1 MSTGPSV
8 ERIVARDVLSGDVV
22 AITIKEDRIV
32 SLERETA
39 RFRRMSHERLPWIA
53 PALCDIQVNGYGGHD
68 FTAPDVSPE
77 DVWAVAEKMFAT
89 GVTRFLPTVTTHS
102 REVMIHAV
110 RTIAQAV
117 NEYPPLVD
125 AIPGIHLEG
134 PYISP
139 EDGPRG
145 AHPREHVRPPDW
157 EEFCQLQEAATGL
170 IRMITLSPEYPE
182 AVPFIEMAVT
192 HGVTVAIG
200 HAAATARQLED
211 AVSAGAQLSTHLG
224 NGCHLM
230 LPRHPNYLWHQ
241 LADDRLWASFIFDGH
256 HLPQDFMMVAL
267 RAKGVARSILVS
279 DATGLAGR
287 PPGIYRTPLGEV
299 EMLPEGRLVVAGQ
312 RQLLAGAAQPLVTG
326 VVNAIRLT
334 GCSVADA
341 FRMAS
346 VNPRALLGLPSITFQ
361 AGAFP
366 EFILFELDP
375 DLVNEQLFSR
385 SEHTKK
391 AASWMESGIVRVEDR
406 SVLKIQKVYFRAE
419 RYPR

>member
-1 MSTGPSV
+1 MSTGPSA
-8 ERIVARDVLSGDVV
+8 ERIVARDVLSGEIV
-22 AITIKEDRIV
+22 ALTIKEDRIV
-32 SLERETA
+32 SLERGTA
-39 RFRRMSHERLPWIA
+39 ASRLASDSRLPWIA

-68 FTAPDVSPE
+68 FTSPDLSPE
-77 DVWAVAEKMFAT
+77 DVWAVTERMLAT
-89 GVTRFLPTVTTHS
+89 GVTCFLPTITTQS

-117 NEYPPLVD
+117 NEYPLL
-125 AIPGIHLEG
+125 AQTIPGIHLEG

-170 IRMITLSPEYPE
+170 IRLITLSPEYPE
-182 AVPFIEMAVT
+182 ALPFIEKAVD

-200 HAAATARQLED
+200 HTAASLRQLED

-241 LADDRLWASFIFDGH
+241 LAEDQLWASFIFDGY
-256 HLPQDFMMVAL
+256 HLPQDFMIVAL
-267 RAKGVARSILVS
+267 RAKGIAKSILVS
-279 DATGLAGR
+279 DVTGLAGM

-326 VVNAIRLT
+326 IVNAIRWA
-334 GCSVADA
+334 GCSVAEA

-346 VNPRALLGLPSITFQ
+346 INPRALLGLPSVTFQ
-361 AGAFP
+361 AGAVP

-375 DLVNEQLFSR
+375 DLVNEQRFSR

-391 AASWMESGIVRVEDR
+391 AASWTESGIVRVGHQP
-406 SVLKIQKVYFRAE
+406 VLKIQKVYFQAE

>member
-1 MSTGPSV
+1 MSIADSR

-39 RFRRMSHERLPWIA
+39 GFRQVSDDRLPWIA

-89 GVTRFLPTVTTHS
+89 GVTRFLPTITTHS

-157 EEFCQLQEAATGL
+157 EEFCQLQEAAAGL
-170 IRMITLSPEYPE
+170 IRLITLSPEYPE
-182 AVPFIEMAVT
+182 AVPFIETAVAN
-192 HGVTVAIG
+192 GVIVAIG
-200 HAAATARQLED
+200 HTAATSRQLEE

-267 RAKGVARSILVS
+267 RAKGIARSILIS
-279 DATGLAGR
+279 DVTALAGM

-346 VNPRALLGLPSITFQ
+346 VNPRALLGLPPVVFQ
-361 AGAFP
+361 PGASP
-366 EFILFELDP
+366 EFILLDVNP
-375 DLVNEQLFSR
+375 ELVNDQLFPR
-385 SEHTKK
+385 SERTKK
-391 AASWMESGIVRVEDR
+391 AALWSESGMVCMEEEP
-406 SVLKIQKVYFRAE
+406 VLKIQKVYFQGE
-419 RYPR
+419 RYPL